1 MPWRAAALLM
11 STRRRWS
18 LWGVLVLLVLT
29 MLSTLV
35 WLAGR
40 YEVSQWQSR
49 IERDT
54 SDAVSDIR
62 TALTRNVQ
70 TLQALQFANHRA
82 SAWQQDAIELLRD
95 HREWLRLEQRDTNLN
110 LLAHVDTPY
119 RAPCLNDWVAVHH
132 AQMLSKRAPWQSDKV
147 GLATAPAPMCRRPTA
162 VV

>member
-1 MPWRAAALLM
+1 MPWRAAAQLT

-29 MLSTLV
+29 MISTLV

-40 YEVSQWQSR
+40 YEISQWQAR

-70 TLQALQFANHRA
+70 TLQALQFANHA
-82 SAWQQDAIELLRD
+82 PSAL
-95 HREWLRLEQRDTNLN
+95 
-110 LLAHVDTPY
+110 
-119 RAPCLNDWVAVHH
+119 
-132 AQMLSKRAPWQSDKV
+132 K
-147 GLATAPAPMCRRPTA
+147 ATASTWLLCPSKVWIWVWLCRSHKRTL
-162 VV
+162 

>member
-1 MPWRAAALLM
+1 MPWRAAALLV
-11 STRRRWS
+11 STRRRWG

-82 SAWQQDAIELLRD
+82 SAWQQHAIELLRD
-95 HREWLRLEQRDTNLN
+95 HREWLRLEQREIGR
-110 LLAHVDTPY
+110 AHV
-119 RAPCLNDWVAVHH
+119 
-132 AQMLSKRAPWQSDKV
+132 
-147 GLATAPAPMCRRPTA
+147 
-162 VV
+162 

>member
-1 MPWRAAALLM
+1 MPWRAAALLVA
-11 STRRRWS
+11 TRRRWG

-70 TLQALQFANHRA
+70 TLSLIH
-82 SAWQQDAIELLRD
+82 I
-95 HREWLRLEQRDTNLN
+95 
-110 LLAHVDTPY
+110 
-119 RAPCLNDWVAVHH
+119 
-132 AQMLSKRAPWQSDKV
+132 
-147 GLATAPAPMCRRPTA
+147 
-162 VV
+162 